1 VQLGIT
7 SISVNPDVVH
17 QVRDIIA
24 GAERRI
30 LLAASAPWRSAA
42 PTISPRHRLHGGLHG
57 RS

>member
-30 LLAASAPWRSAA
+30 LLAASAPWRAAA
-42 PTISPRHRLHGGLHG
+42 PTISPRHRLHGLHG
-57 RS
+57 R

>member
-24 GAERRI
+24 GAER
-30 LLAASAPWRSAA
+30 ASCWLSA
-42 PTISPRHRLHGGLHG
+42 HHGGPPP
-57 RS
+57 